1 VTDDRR
7 VSIKDSYTAG
17 VRKAAVPLAE
27 RIVAGSHVSANA
39 LTIAG
44 LVLSVCTVPFIVSG
58 HFIVAAL
65 VLLAASVCDM
75 LDGAVARAG
84 AQVTPFGAFLDST
97 SDRLAEGVVLG
108 AIGVWYARQ
117 DDFWMLGVVFVV
129 LVCSFLVS
137 YTRARAEGLGVEAK
151 VGMAQRAERIVFL
164 GVPVAI
170 FGVGPGGFLLLGIL
184 AWLTIVS
191 WITVGQ
197 RILHVQTVTRESD
210 AEAMRA
216 AAQHTPVKGT

>member
-1 VTDDRR
+1 VTDDRPR
-7 VSIKDSYTAG
+7 VSLKDSYTAG
-17 VRKAAVPLAE
+17 VRRAAVPLAE
-27 RIVAGSHVSANA
+27 HIVAGSHVTANA

-58 HFIVAAL
+58 HFIIAAL

-97 SDRLAEGVVLG
+97 SDRLAEGFVLG

-137 YTRARAEGLGVEAK
+137 YTRARAEAVGLECK
-151 VGMAQRAERIVFL
+151 VGFASRPERLVGLMIGLVFASWHVL
-164 GVPVAI
+164 TFMLI
-170 FGVGPGGFLLLGIL
+170 LLAALT
-184 AWLTIVS
+184 AW
-191 WITVGQ
+191 TVVV
-197 RILHVQTVTRESD
+197 RVLHVRRQMLGGG
-210 AEAMRA
+210 A
-216 AAQHTPVKGT
+216 